1 MLAENNGN
9 QPDSVV
15 ERMTAV
21 NGAEL
26 LVEELAERG
35 VEFVSTLCGHGLNPF
50 YVACRARGLRLVD
63 TRNEQAAAYMAE
75 AYGRLSRRV
84 GVCAVSSGV
93 AHANALTGVSN
104 AHFDGAPMLLLTGS
118 GALTTMGLGHF
129 QDLDQVAMAA
139 PLCKFAQTV
148 TAAERIPQ
156 LVEQAFAAATSGRP
170 GPVHLTLP
178 LDVQMAEVNFEK
190 VVKTSS
196 RTAKVQQSAGGDPQV
211 IAQAFEWLR
220 EAERPLLVAGSGVF
234 YAQGEQALAAF
245 AERYALPVVVPIW
258 DRGAVEK
265 PSTEFVGVLGA
276 ATGGPNLLPD
286 ADLVILAGVHFD
298 YRIGYL
304 QPPAVRRDA
313 RVIRIDIDPAE
324 LSRGVKADLS
334 IQADARSVLSQLLAE
349 VQRTKT
355 PPHSRWLEEAGARR
369 RAFQAR
375 CRGARQRAPE
385 GLHALDI
392 LEAIRGVWTDE
403 TVLLLDGGNI
413 GQWAHQLLFDRY
425 PGHWLTCG
433 ASAVVGYG
441 LPAAMA
447 ARLHYPER
455 PVILLSGDGALT
467 FTIAEL
473 ETATRQ
479 GLNFVVLL
487 ADDSA
492 WGITLTEHVRAYG
505 RGLASE
511 LGPVRFDK
519 VAEGFGACG
528 VRVSTPEELQPAIA
542 EGLARNRPTLIH
554 VPIVRS
560 NPTD

>member
-1 MLAENNGN
+1 
-9 QPDSVV
+9 
-15 ERMTAV
+15 V

-26 LVEELAERG
+26 LVEELVGRG

-50 YVACRARGLRLVD
+50 YVACRARGLRLID

-93 AHANALTGVSN
+93 AHANALTGVCN
-104 AHFDGAPMLLLTGS
+104 AHFDGAPMLLLTGG
-118 GALTTMGLGHF
+118 GALATMGLGHF

-139 PLCKFAQTV
+139 PLSKFAQMVTV
-148 TAAERIPQ
+148 PERIPQ
-156 LVEQAFAAATSGRP
+156 LVEQAFAAATAGRP

-178 LDVQMAEVNFEK
+178 LDVQTAEVNLEK
-190 VVKTSS
+190 VVKTPL
-196 RTAKVQQSAGGDPQV
+196 RTAKVEQSAGGDPQA
-211 IAQAFEWLR
+211 IAEAVAWLG

-234 YAQGEQALAAF
+234 YAEGGPALEAF
-245 AERYALPVVVPIW
+245 AKACAVPVVVPIW
-258 DRGAVEK
+258 DRGAVDK
-265 PSTEFVGVLGA
+265 PWREFMGVLGA
-276 ATGGPNLLPD
+276 ATGGPNLL
-286 ADLVILAGVHFD
+286 ADSDLIVLAGARFD

-324 LSRGVKADLS
+324 LARGVKAQLA
-334 IQADARSVLSQLLAE
+334 IQGDARSVLSQLREEAK
-349 VQRTKT
+349 QRGT
-355 PPHSRWLEEAGARR
+355 PPHSAWLEAAIRR
-369 RAFQAR
+369 RREFQAR
-375 CRGARQRAPE
+375 CRAARQKAPQ

-392 LEAIRGVWTDE
+392 LRALEGVLTDK
-403 TVLLLDGGNI
+403 TVFLLDGGNI
-413 GQWAHQLLFDRY
+413 GQWAHQVLFDRY

-441 LPAAMA
+441 LPAALA
-447 ARLHYPER
+447 ARLLYPQR
-455 PVILLSGDGALT
+455 PVILLSGDGAMT
-467 FTIAEL
+467 FTMAEF
-473 ETATRQ
+473 ESAARQ
-479 GLNFVVLL
+479 GLSFVVIV

-492 WGITLTEHVRAYG
+492 WGITLTEQLRAYG
-505 RGLASE
+505 HGLSSE
-511 LGPVRFDK
+511 LGPMRFDQ

-528 VRVSTPEELQPAIA
+528 VRVSMPEEIQPAIV
-542 EGLARNRPTLIH
+542 EGLARHRPTLIH